1 MEFCLILQV
10 GAKKGFDLM
19 AVSNRFLKTSLCW
32 NSNVTHHFVKFQKQ
46 YWKQVQIKAKYFK
59 LEKVLLYNKNYSI
72 QIFFLHFQI
81 SCTIKTIVYLYRQ
94 PLGIRLTKEPCTI
107 FLYSFQNISLKF
119 FFAFS
124 NQYTYDIALQFAVF
138 KE

>member
-59 LEKVLLYNKNYSI
+59 LEKVLFYNKNYSI
-72 QIFFLHFQI
+72 LVQIAFGYTFNQRAVHHIFIFISKHFFKI
-81 SCTIKTIVYLYRQ
+81 
-94 PLGIRLTKEPCTI
+94 
-107 FLYSFQNISLKF
+107 

-138 KE
+138 KEQDHYLWRECEQLNLDQV